1 MGSQKK
7 KRKQKKLFRPLIT
20 RLTQK
25 GLFSGHKIVLQPS
38 GEIKMSE
45 VLIDF
50 IEPYSEYWET
60 EEELSKL
67 LSLAIVAWN
76 AALFSGTE
84 RKEFIERMLKV
95 VPPIVR
101 QDMRAIIEE
110 MMQRKEKHFASNKR
124 MIVSFQLIMTRE
136 EPYLSVASILLGI

>member
-1 MGSQKK
+1 MGSQKKKK
-7 KRKQKKLFRPLIT
+7 KRKQKKLFKLLIT

-25 GLFSGHKIVLQPS
+25 GLLSGHKIVLQPS

-67 LSLAIVAWN
+67 LSLAIE
-76 AALFSGTE
+76 GKT
-84 RKEFIERMLKV
+84 RKIRVWSPHLT
-95 VPPIVR
+95 
-101 QDMRAIIEE
+101 
-110 MMQRKEKHFASNKR
+110 KEA
-124 MIVSFQLIMTRE
+124 
-136 EPYLSVASILLGI
+136 